1 MTNGHTCNSNKMAD
15 KWSSLSQRNSETLC
29 KTSQKYIPEEDRE
42 LGYLYSLTEG
52 SWSRKWQPT
61 PIFFAGEFHELRS
74 LVGYG
79 SWGCKESDL
88 TEHTHPLKGTP
99 GEMLISWH

>member
-1 MTNGHTCNSNKMAD
+1 MAD

-29 KTSQKYIPEEDRE
+29 KISQKYIPEEDRE

-61 PIFFAGEFHELRS
+61 PVFFPGEFHEFRS

-79 SWGCKESDL
+79 SWGCKESA
-88 TEHTHPLKGTP
+88 HTYSEGYFWGNVDFLALKVLSCGSQSSF
-99 GEMLISWH
+99 I